1 MQTGAAVALRPP
13 LLPFTRPHSF
23 MLQDER
29 FLRIRSLL
37 ATFSRLSVERIVQDL
52 AVSRETVRRDL
63 LELEGL
69 GELRRVH
76 GGAIATSAEP
86 EPPLAVRLVAR
97 QREKRA
103 IAKVA
108 VTLLRPGQTVFMDA
122 GSTMSICAEEIATLS
137 GMTVITNSLNIALKL
152 AGAGEGRLT
161 GNRTILLGGEIDVKA
176 QATCGDTT
184 VEAIRRYRADV
195 ALLSPVGLHAKHGA
209 MSFEHHEATVARAMA
224 EQAQQLILL
233 ADHAKIG
240 QASRVSYARAADI
253 GVVVT
258 DAKARDLPGM
268 AALRKACERVVL
280 A

>member
-1 MQTGAAVALRPP
+1 
-13 LLPFTRPHSF
+13 
-23 MLQDER
+23 MLQEER

-37 ATFSRLSVERIVQDL
+37 ATFSRLSVDRIVQDL

-63 LELEGL
+63 LELEGQ

-76 GGAIATSAEP
+76 GGAVATSAEP

-103 IAKVA
+103 IAKA
-108 VTLLRPGQTVFMDA
+108 AIALLQPGQTVFLDA
-122 GSTMSICAEEIATLS
+122 GSTMSILAEEIAALS
-137 GMTVITNSLNIALKL
+137 GMTVITNSLSIALKL
-152 AGAGEGRLT
+152 EGAGEGRLT
-161 GNRTILLGGEIDVKA
+161 GNKTILLGGEIDVKT

-195 ALLSPVGLHAKHGA
+195 AMLSPVGLHAKYGA
-209 MSFEHHEATVARAMA
+209 MSFEHHEAAIARAMA
-224 EQAQQLILL
+224 EQAQQLVLL

-240 QASRVSYARAADI
+240 QASRVIYARTADI
-253 GVVVT
+253 DVLVT
-258 DAKARDLPGM
+258 DTKARELPGLP
-268 AALRKACERVVL
+268 ALRKACERVIL

>member
-1 MQTGAAVALRPP
+1 
-13 LLPFTRPHSF
+13 
-23 MLQDER
+23 MLQEER

-37 ATFSRLSVERIVQDL
+37 ATFSRLSVERVMQDL
-52 AVSRETVRRDL
+52 TVSRETVRRDL

-76 GGAIATSAEP
+76 GGAVAIKAEP

-103 IAKVA
+103 IAKAAVA
-108 VTLLRPGQTVFMDA
+108 LLRPGQTIFMDA
-122 GSTMSICAEEIATLS
+122 GSTMSICSEEIGTLS
-137 GMTVITNSLNIALKL
+137 GMTVITNSLNIALKF

-161 GNRTILLGGEIDVKA
+161 GNQTILLGGQIDVKA

-224 EQAQQLILL
+224 EQAQQLVLL

-240 QASRVSYARAADI
+240 QASRVTYARTTDI
-253 GVVVT
+253 DVVVT
-258 DAKARDLPGM
+258 DAKARELPGLS
-268 AALRKACERVVL
+268 ALRKACERVIV